1 MPPPRPTVMMRTR
14 RTILAAIAAG
24 LFAMGCAGQGT
35 EPGSESQGPGT
46 STSPTSAPTPGPE
59 PTATTQPSGSTV
71 APSSRAPTP
80 NPSRTLSGGQI
91 QVSGTIV
98 AGVEPGCLLL
108 DAGGPEQYLL
118 IGGDKSVLRP
128 GARVEVTGMPFDNV
142 MSTCQQGRPL
152 EVISATPL

>member
-1 MPPPRPTVMMRTR
+1 MMRTR
-14 RTILAAIAAG
+14 RTILAVIAAG

-35 EPGSESQGPGT
+35 EPGSESQGPRT
-46 STSPTSAPTPGPE
+46 STSPTSAPTPSPE

-71 APSSRAPTP
+71 APTPNPTP

-118 IGGDKSVLRP
+118 LGGDKSVLRP
-128 GARVEVTGMPFDNV
+128 GARVQVTGMPFENV